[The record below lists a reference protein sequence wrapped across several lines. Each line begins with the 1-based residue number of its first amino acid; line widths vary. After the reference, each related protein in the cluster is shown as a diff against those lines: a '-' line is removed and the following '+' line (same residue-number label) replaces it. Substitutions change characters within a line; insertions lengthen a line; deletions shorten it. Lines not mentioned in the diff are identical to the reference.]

1 MNCDQRAIR
10 FNCHGSSMVG
20 IIDLPERPLPR
31 GVLVVAGQPWSRLGA
46 QRQFAM
52 LARALAR
59 RGFAVMRF
67 DRRGVGDSEGR
78 DYNDSDVR
86 AAVQEFCEQVPGVR
100 EVVLMAP
107 GSGTAND
114 DIVATASACARIDA
128 RVRAL
133 LLLDPRRRGAR
144 GERPKTAHMLAA
156 AATAPAPIG
165 AALFWRRSQPPRRQR
180 AAGRA
185 LAGLAE
191 QLCAFPG
198 HVLVV
203 AGADAT
209 HQAARDSI
217 DAGDAGDAGESNR
230 PAPARS
236 QLTQLR
242 RLVERAQADHRV
254 RIVDASSASGAAD
267 AGERPDADANAAT
280 CASWMV
286 SW

>member
-10 FNCHGSSMVG
+10 FNCLGSSMIG

-31 GVLVVAGQPWSRLGA
+31 GVLVVAGQPDSRLGA

-67 DRRGVGDSEGR
+67 DRRGVGDSEGC

-86 AAVQEFCEQVPGVR
+86 AAVQEFCQQVPGVR
-100 EVVLMAP
+100 EVVLLAP
-107 GSGTAND
+107 GSGSA
-114 DIVATASACARIDA
+114 IATASACARIDP

-133 LLLDPRRRGAR
+133 LLLDPRRRANAAR
-144 GERPKTAHMLAA
+144 TAHMLAPPVP
-156 AATAPAPIG
+156 APAPIG
-165 AALFWRRSQPPRRQR
+165 AALFWRRSQPPRRGPSSGAR
-180 AAGRA
+180 

-198 HVLVV
+198 QVLVV
-203 AGADAT
+203 AAT
-209 HQAARDSI
+209 SAWAGPTPAQAEVR
-217 DAGDAGDAGESNR
+217 
-230 PAPARS
+230 
-236 QLTQLR
+236 QLR
-242 RLVERAQADHRV
+242 ALVERAGTSNRVQIIDDAAPAPADRAAGG
-254 RIVDASSASGAAD
+254 RLDGDAL
-267 AGERPDADANAAT
+267 RAAT

>member
-107 GSGTAND
+107 GSGTAHD

-144 GERPKTAHMLAA
+144 GERPKTAHMLA
-156 AATAPAPIG
+156 APAPIG

-217 DAGDAGDAGESNR
+217 DAGDAGESNR

-236 QLTQLR
+236 ELTQLR

>member
-31 GVLVVAGQPWSRLGA
+31 GVLVVAGQPYSRLGA

-67 DRRGVGDSEGR
+67 DRRGVGDSEGC

-86 AAVQEFCEQVPGVR
+86 SAVQEFCEQVPGVR
-100 EVVLMAP
+100 EVVLLAP
-107 GSGTAND
+107 GSGAA
-114 DIVATASACARIDA
+114 IATATACARYDP

-133 LLLDPRRRGAR
+133 LLFDARRRSGR
-144 GERPKTAHMLAA
+144 RMAHMLAP
-156 AATAPAPIG
+156 ATPAPSPIG
-165 AALFWRRSQPPRRQR
+165 AALFWRRSQAPRRG
-180 AAGRA
+180 AAGAR
-185 LAGLAE
+185 LAGLAD

-198 HVLVV
+198 RVLVV
-203 AGADAT
+203 AGAGSDGA
-209 HQAARDSI
+209 
-217 DAGDAGDAGESNR
+217 
-230 PAPARS
+230 APADG
-236 QLTQLR
+236 
-242 RLVERAQADHRV
+242 AQAELAALR
-254 RIVDASSASGAAD
+254 ALLAGATL
-267 AGERPDADANAAT
+267 GERVQIVEDAQHAAAMAAEADCARAAT